1 MPLPRGL
8 SITFCVAM
16 LLIVC
21 GQSAGQGA
29 AWNASIVS
37 ATSEEPEFVS
47 GQNWPGRPDGHRW
60 IKLIVQLTSPG
71 KKAMLPVNTVKLV
84 RQDANY
90 PVTAI
95 GYQVKPGDSVVYLP
109 LLTLATPHADKGV
122 KGAQGKPKTNG
133 GWSTLR
139 SITPQGAF
147 EETSIGFFEK
157 MDINKMLFDV
167 ELKGASGGRELRLVK
182 SPLNIILLFAVPQ
195 GLNDWQLK
203 VGDNAAL
210 SVPAVP

>member
-16 LLIVC
+16 LLIVRR
-21 GQSAGQGA
+21 QSAGQGA
-29 AWNASIVS
+29 AWHASIVS
-37 ATSEEPEFVS
+37 PTSEEPEFVS

-84 RQDANY
+84 RRDANY
-90 PVTAI
+90 P
-95 GYQVKPGDSVVYLP
+95 
-109 LLTLATPHADKGV
+109 
-122 KGAQGKPKTNG
+122 
-133 GWSTLR
+133 
-139 SITPQGAF
+139 
-147 EETSIGFFEK
+147 
-157 MDINKMLFDV
+157 M
-167 ELKGASGGRELRLVK
+167 
-182 SPLNIILLFAVPQ
+182 LFAVPQ
-195 GLNDWQLK
+195 GLNDLQLK